1 MNIKV
6 VTYEDMSTR
15 LDTVKRVLGEL
26 STRGVSAQVVHASE
40 DTTLALQE
48 ALGVQ
53 ALSTYTLAFTPVA
66 ADCIVLVDGDIID
79 RRTVSKLEAL
89 DKDVYFVAPL
99 DALPPPV
106 GFTLRD
112 IVANAELFPHWGAD
126 DAYPRTFACHHVAE
140 TCMACEGSVVRW
152 KAERRDSAVP
162 ATKPNPT

>member
-1 MNIKV
+1 MNIKI
-6 VTYEDMSTR
+6 VTYKAMSER
-15 LDTVKRVLGEL
+15 LNTVKHVLAEL
-26 STRGVSAQVVHASE
+26 SARGVSAKVVHASSV
-40 DTTLALQE
+40 TTVALQE
-48 ALGVQ
+48 ALGVE
-53 ALSTYTLAFTPVA
+53 ALDAYTVAFIPVA

-79 RRTVSKLEAL
+79 RRTVSRLEEL
-89 DKDVYFVAPL
+89 GKDVYFTAPQ

-152 KAERRDSAVP
+152 KAERRDAAVL
-162 ATKPNPT
+162 ASETNPN